1 MKRNSRKRPAPIRR
15 ISSRPMPPPNPWP
28 RPPNSMLPSNPPS
41 AKPARP
47 PISPPPNQPREG
59 GACAGV
65 VGEFNERDGL
75 DGFVGDVG
83 AGRAGVDDEREPRL
97 PPLPARANASPA
109 CTASSAAS
117 VSAPTANIERLMA
130 HLLVSFYP
138 LSARAQVFLQDFAGG
153 ILRQRRHELDAAGH
167 LVVGDGGAAERLQL
181 LGAGA
186 GALGED
192 DERSDRLAAHGIR
205 HADDGRL
212 GHRRVA
218 EQHLLDLA

>member
-1 MKRNSRKRPAPIRR
+1 
-15 ISSRPMPPPNPWP
+15 
-28 RPPNSMLPSNPPS
+28 MLPSSPPS

-47 PISPPPNQPREG
+47 PMSPPIQPRDG
-59 GACAGV
+59 CAGAG
-65 VGEFNERDGL
+65 VGDASCREGL
-75 DGFVGDVG
+75 EGFVGDVG

-167 LVVGDGGAAERLQL
+167 L
-181 LGAGA
+181 
-186 GALGED
+186 
-192 DERSDRLAAHGIR
+192 
-205 HADDGRL
+205 
-212 GHRRVA
+212 
-218 EQHLLDLA
+218 